1 MYNKQTKKVD
11 SENILSHIR
20 FDEKGLVTAIVQD
33 MAGEVVMLAY
43 MNGEA
48 FLKTVQTGR
57 MHYYSRS
64 RNKLWLKGE
73 ESGNF
78 QTVKEIYIDCDGDA
92 LLFRVEQKGGA
103 CHKGYYSCF
112 FRRLKKEA
120 GSFCEAKKRLF
131 NPKEVY
137 KK

>member
-1 MYNKQTKKVD
+1 MKNRDIISQIK
-11 SENILSHIR
+11 
-20 FDEKGLVTAIVQD
+20 FDKKGLVVAIVQD
-33 MAGEVVMLAY
+33 DKGEVLMVAY
-43 MNGEA
+43 MNSEA
-48 FLKTVQTGR
+48 LIKTIETRR

-64 RNKLWLKGE
+64 RKKLWLKGE

-78 QTVKEIYIDCDGDA
+78 QVLKDIYIDCDNDA
-92 LLFRVEQKGGA
+92 LLFVIEQKGGA

-112 FRRLKKEA
+112 FRKLQKEDD
-120 GSFCEAKKRLF
+120 SFCEVEDKIF

>member
-1 MYNKQTKKVD
+1 MKNRDIISQIK
-11 SENILSHIR
+11 
-20 FDEKGLVTAIVQD
+20 FDEKGLVVAIVQD
-33 MAGEVVMLAY
+33 DKGEVLMVAY
-43 MNGEA
+43 MNSEA
-48 FLKTVQTGR
+48 LIKTIETRR

-64 RNKLWLKGE
+64 RKKLWLKGE

-78 QTVKEIYIDCDGDA
+78 QVLKDIYIDCDNDA
-92 LLFRVEQKGGA
+92 LLFVIEQKGGA

-112 FRRLKKEA
+112 FRKLQKEDD
-120 GSFCEAKKRLF
+120 SFCEVEDKIF

>member
-1 MYNKQTKKVD
+1 MD
-11 SENILSHIR
+11 ILSRIK

-33 MAGEVVMLAY
+33 TAGEVVMLAH

-48 FLKTVQTGR
+48 LVKTLETGR

-78 QTVKEIYIDCDGDA
+78 QAVREIYLDCDGDA
-92 LLFRVEQKGGA
+92 LLFKVEQKGGA

-112 FRRLKKEA
+112 YRQFIKEKND
-120 GSFCEAKKRLF
+120 FCTVKELLF